1 MNLKRIHTLFAAV
14 AMAVTA
20 MAQGT
25 TDAAAGSTAAAAD
38 VTIAQSSYRPQT
50 TWPYLFAEFQKAEIR
65 NEVEEGDSTVYVAIQ
80 ALYNIHLNKSQLQYV
95 DASDK
100 RVHLALIYPSQYIML
115 DGRKYVS
122 RDGRMMEQLYL
133 TDYEAD
139 GVRYG
144 IELLLHTD
152 GDWQA
157 LFRYQGAAYG
167 IQATAS
173 ANSALYNSELAGLDR
188 PLYEVMCQQRGDGRE
203 ILLEDAF
210 YVQRTVKSTAADKGS
225 SLDKSHAA
233 SGKGAAAEAPKV
245 EKVSRKTLEQ
255 YLPKDRRNAFR
266 AFCKDNDINWHKK
279 ADIIKAINFF

>member
-14 AMAVTA
+14 AMAVTG

-25 TDAAAGSTAAAAD
+25 TDAAAGSTAAASAD
-38 VTIAQSSYRPQT
+38 ATIAQSSYRPQT

-173 ANSALYNSELAGLDR
+173 ANSALYNSELVGLDR

-210 YVQRTVKSTAADKGS
+210 YVQRTVKSSSTDKGP
-225 SLDKSHAA
+225 AA
-233 SGKGAAAEAPKV
+233 SGKSSAAVAPKV
-245 EKVSRKTLEQ
+245 EKVSRKTLEL